1 MEIIGTEEV
10 MQLLNVSR
18 KEATRILNLPGCPI
32 LPRTKWQH
40 FRVVKEPFLAWI
52 ANGANWENMRE

>member
-10 MQLLNVSR
+10 MQLLHVSR

-32 LPRTKWQH
+32 LPRAKWQH
-40 FRVVKEPFLAWI
+40 FRVVKEPFLEWI
-52 ANGANWENMRE
+52 ANSAGREDMRS